1 MEKINYNISYNNKD
15 LLVQNIKGP
24 EIYLEVINTTK
35 NYGAYRWAIN
45 EGFEQ
50 IFSNNPNDINL
61 GLPKGKNSHYYFD
74 RIHITDKKTFFDIYL
89 IKDDI
94 NLVKLPLSDFNLN
107 SPLVCICGHSGGG
120 TSIVTKSLNYL
131 GIHIGDDSGDF
142 SNRKAHESVSFRTYL
157 FHCFSTIEN
166 KYLYKSLQSVFT
178 SYNYNQDKVNA
189 FKLTDLEDNNI
200 SLKLSQIFPNIK
212 FLSIIKNKTSSSSSP
227 EGERFNNA
235 QEFNIYKQQHPTV
248 EGVPMFHL
256 NWKKYFTDYNYVNKV
271 LQYLGSDIILN
282 EDTFN
287 EMLVSINFN
296 NTKL

>member
-1 MEKINYNISYNNKD
+1 MEEVSYNISYNNKD

-50 IFSNNPNDINL
+50 IFSNNPNNINL
-61 GLPKGKNSHYYFD
+61 GLPKGKNSYYYFD
-74 RIHITDKKTFFDIYL
+74 RVHITDKRTFFDIYL

-94 NLVKLPLSDFNLN
+94 DLVKLPLSNFKLD
-107 SPLVCICGHSGGG
+107 SPLVCIGGHSGGG
-120 TSIVTKSLNYL
+120 TSIITKSLNYL

-157 FHCFSTIEN
+157 FHCFSTIEDEH
-166 KYLYKSLQSVFT
+166 LLKSLQSVFS
-178 SYNYNQDKVNA
+178 SYNYIPGKINA
-189 FKLTDLEDNNI
+189 FKLTDLENNNI
-200 SLKLSQIFPNIK
+200 SLKLSQTFSNIK
-212 FLSIIKNKTSSSSSP
+212 FLSVIKNKTSPSSSP
-227 EGERFNNA
+227 EGERFNNT

-248 EGVPMFHL
+248 EGCPMFHV
-256 NWKKYFTDYNYVNKV
+256 NFHKYFTDYNYVNKV
-271 LQYLGSDIILN
+271 LKYLNSDVVLN
-282 EDTFN
+282 EDSFN
-287 EMLVSINFN
+287 KMLVNINFD